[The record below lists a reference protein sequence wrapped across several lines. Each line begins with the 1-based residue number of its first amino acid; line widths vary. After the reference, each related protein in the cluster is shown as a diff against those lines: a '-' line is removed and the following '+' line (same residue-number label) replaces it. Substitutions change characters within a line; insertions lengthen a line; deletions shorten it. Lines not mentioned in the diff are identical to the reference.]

1 MWGRMKSCAALATPP
16 PWPGPEGSPNRP
28 QVCNLPHKL
37 FTTPQFIISRVLI
50 LVIAAAAL
58 QAADSTWLESVA
70 PIMTAQEK
78 KTYLSLKPAERVHFE
93 EEFWKEKPIAAE
105 EYFERLQYIDANFGS
120 GKLGSGA
127 NTDQGR
133 VYLALGP
140 PTNVSRHPSSRI
152 FVPLEIW
159 YYDTVPALNLKTELR
174 LIFFQ
179 KNLTGFPKLYS
190 PQMDTIRALFVP
202 ESATT
207 EMFGPNDEITEA
219 GIRNNLSVSP
229 VEDEIVRASVNVATG
244 IRDVGNEEILGK
256 VSSPAVMLG
265 SKRPDDLRTD
275 VKSRLIVTHPKLD
288 ILQTASPYGGSQV
301 DLALDTPVR
310 HELDVVVSQGPI
322 TVHQN
327 QLRLKFERAED
338 VCYTHRVDLLPGS
351 YRIVFTI
358 DGAAHPYTLD
368 VPDRAAMGEIWRA
381 DASDVYGRQTP
392 FEFDG
397 RQLNLKPDG
406 KLAVVALAHPGKVN
420 WTIRKGLQI
429 MWRSSSDARE
439 LAIVELPTTGF
450 PPGAYNLEAA
460 AETESRTVSF
470 VVEEEKRAAPRPGVV
485 SLNANLSPALRW
497 ASIGHQWLLRGN
509 LEQARRSL
517 EESLSRASTREGN
530 IEMARL
536 EASSGQYDEAR
547 DRLNSILTAQPKDF
561 DAISVL
567 AYVEA
572 KLQDY
577 PVARELYRR
586 ALAIQDSPAIRL
598 ALSSL
603 PQ

>member
-1 MWGRMKSCAALATPP
+1 MNADNFYVFNPRSSAFIC
-16 PWPGPEGSPNRP
+16 GSNWVFQQPLRAGI
-28 QVCNLPHKL
+28 VRSL
-37 FTTPQFIISRVLI
+37 LI
-50 LVIAAAAL
+50 AIIAASAL
-58 QAADSTWLESVA
+58 QAADSTWLQSVS
-70 PIMTAQEK
+70 PIMTAQER
-78 KTYLSLKPAERVHFE
+78 KTYLSLKPAERAHFE
-93 EEFWKEKPIAAE
+93 EEFWKDKPITAE
-105 EYFERLQYIDANFGS
+105 EYFQRLQYIDSNFGS

-133 VYLALGP
+133 VYLAIGP
-140 PTNVSRHPSSRI
+140 PTKVGRLPSSRI

-159 YYDTVPALNLKTELR
+159 YYDVVPAIHLNTELR

-190 PQMDTIRALFVP
+190 PQMDTIRALFLP

-207 EMFGPNDEITEA
+207 KMFGPNDEITEA
-219 GIRNNLSVSP
+219 DIRNNLAVSP
-229 VEDEIVRASVNVATG
+229 AEEEVVTAAVNVATG
-244 IRDVGNEEILGK
+244 IRDVGNEEILGR
-256 VSSPAVMLG
+256 VSSPSEILG
-265 SKRPDDLRTD
+265 IKRPDNLRTD

-301 DLALDTPVR
+301 DLALNTPVL
-310 HELDVVVSQGPI
+310 HELDIVVSQGPI
-322 TVHQN
+322 TIYQN
-327 QLRLKFERAED
+327 QLRLKFEQTED
-338 VCYTHRVDLLPGS
+338 VRYTHRLDLLPGS

-368 VPDRAAMGEIWRA
+368 IPDQAAMGEIWRA

-397 RQLNLKPDG
+397 KQLNLKPDG
-406 KLAVVALAHPGKVN
+406 KLAVVATAHPGKVS

-429 MWRSSSDARE
+429 LWRSSSDARE
-439 LAIVELPTTGF
+439 LAIVELPSAGF
-450 PPGAYNLEAA
+450 PPSAYNLEAA
-460 AETESRTVSF
+460 AGTESRTIDF
-470 VVEEEKRAAPRPGVV
+470 VVEEEKRAPPRPSVV
-485 SLNANLSPALRW
+485 SFNANLSPELRW
-497 ASIGHQWLLRGN
+497 ASIGHQWLLHGN

-536 EASSGQYDEAR
+536 EASSGHYDEAR
-547 DRLNSILTAQPKDF
+547 DRLNSILAKQPKDF

-586 ALAIQDSPAIRL
+586 ALAIQDSPAIRM